1 MRFEDWDVLIFP
13 GTGPEAHIPIQEFG
27 VECYGVTDNRLL
39 KDETI
44 TAPLMT
50 CFIPSLRAGEPFQIS
65 LHSWKPRPFNFRPAG
80 EPHPDRPQ
88 VWQFKITVDGNVM
101 CVDTMTADVQWP
113 KAIHVA
119 TAQAGRAGRPDH
131 LRFPP
136 FYQES
141 VYAHQWHPYADKGR
155 IKVEISEGFLERHDE
170 HAKFVK
176 LTVHV
181 IFNFQ
186 HAPIDV
192 LRNCGKAWPSED
204 MINAKRVLAPHLMPD
219 MPNDFHTAEFQEPDR
234 FRHHSSITGSKKS
247 QKRRASAYST
257 FMSSSPMFS
266 NAPGAPPP
274 TPTYGTSNYPVRHPQ
289 DGNSSR
295 STSAYSTLSRS
306 AMPLSVGNGI
316 MHFATAPPFPQPYPG
331 SQPGAKQNGNTVFD
345 SGLEVHIPTDQL
357 QKVVDLLERRAN
369 GSVMAPPPLPAHIM
383 DAKSDVEKLE
393 EAAAA
398 TEHHVH
404 GDENMIDRR
413 GTTRSSFSDVS
424 MHAGCA
430 DFPRCTTEDEDSRIV
445 HQPGSGVV
453 PAAVIRSRKEGSIDH
468 ADRAFVSP
476 IANASET
483 APDEMQTEQ
492 SEENDHRTVSS
503 GSTNS
508 TGKKRTRASLKTL
521 SVKETGSPEKR
532 DREMDVDVKPGRKL
546 RKRVTAGEDE
556 DA

>member
-13 GTGPEAHIPIQEFG
+13 GSGPDAHIPVQEFG

-50 CFIPSLRAGEPFQIS
+50 AFIPSLRAGEPFQIS

-80 EPHPDRPQ
+80 EPRPDRPQ
-88 VWQFKITVDGNVM
+88 VWQFKITVDGHVM

-113 KAIHVA
+113 KAIHVS
-119 TAQAGRAGRPDH
+119 TAQAGRGGPPDQ

-141 VYAHQWHPYADKGR
+141 VYAHKWHPYADKGR
-155 IKVEISEGFLERHDE
+155 IKVEISEGFLERANQD
-170 HAKFVK
+170 ARFVK

-186 HAPIDV
+186 HAPVDV
-192 LRNCGKAWPSED
+192 LRNCGKAWPSQD
-204 MINAKRVLAPHLMPD
+204 MINVKRVLAPHLMPD
-219 MPNDFHTAEFQEPDR
+219 MPNDCHTAEFQEPDR
-234 FRHHSSITGSKKS
+234 FRHHSSIAGTKKN

-274 TPTYGTSNYPVRHPQ
+274 TPTYGTSNYPVRPPQ
-289 DGNSSR
+289 ESTSSR

-306 AMPLSVGNGI
+306 GMPLSVGNGM
-316 MHFATAPPFPQPYPG
+316 MHFGTAAPFPQPYPG
-331 SQPGAKQNGNTVFD
+331 SQPGANQNGHSVFD
-345 SGLEVHIPTDQL
+345 SGLEVHIPNDQVH
-357 QKVVDLLERRAN
+357 KVVDLLERRAN
-369 GSVMAPPPLPAHIM
+369 GGIMAPPPLPAHVM
-383 DAKSDVEKLE
+383 DAKADVEKLE
-393 EAAAA
+393 EADA
-398 TEHHVH
+398 TTDHNVH

-430 DFPRCTTEDEDSRIV
+430 NFPRCTTEDEDSRIV
-445 HQPGSGVV
+445 HQQDTGVV
-453 PAAVIRSRKEGSIDH
+453 PAAVMRGRKEGSADH
-468 ADRAFVSP
+468 ADRDFMST
-476 IANASET
+476 IANQTET

-492 SEENDHRTVSS
+492 GEEKHHRTASS
-503 GSTNS
+503 GSSHGTS
-508 TGKKRTRASLKTL
+508 KKRTRASLRTL
-521 SVKETGSPEKR
+521 SVNDTGSPEKR
-532 DREMDVDVKPGRKL
+532 DRDMNVDVKPGRKL
-546 RKRVTAGEDE
+546 RKRATAGGDE